1 MKELQNKLGIIFFLI
16 IISLLVMNIALK
28 AEEKRIIKEKSFDV
42 NQGETITIE
51 TSGADVKIKSW
62 DKNEVYVKI
71 LGSKRAEERM
81 NFVIEKSGNEVRVI
95 SKRKMNSFFN
105 FWGGLNLRIEAI
117 TPKNF
122 NVNIETSGG
131 DVDADNLNGKFNLTS
146 SGGDIKLNSL
156 TGELIVKTSGGDI
169 ELINTSGKI
178 NATTSGGDIEC
189 KNISGKISVKTS
201 GGDINIQAK
210 EGEIDAVT
218 SGGDIKI
225 SLENNFNGIKANTSG
240 GNIVLELPS
249 NANAS
254 ATLETFG
261 GEIECNFSHIKTEKL
276 TKHKLIAE
284 LNNGG
289 EKLEAKTSGGDII
302 LKEK

>member
-16 IISLLVMNIALK
+16 IVSLLVMNIALN
-28 AEEKRIIKEKSFDV
+28 AEEKRIVKEKSFNV

-71 LGSKRAEERM
+71 LGSKRAEERI
-81 NFVIEKSGNEVRVI
+81 NFVIEKSGTEVRVI

-105 FWGGLNLRIEAI
+105 FWGGLNLRIEAF

-122 NVNIETSGG
+122 NVNVETSGG
-131 DVDADNLNGKFNLTS
+131 DVNADDLNGKFKLTS
-146 SGGDIKLNSL
+146 SGGDIKLNGL
-156 TGELIVKTSGGDI
+156 TGELILKTSGGDI
-169 ELINTSGKI
+169 ELVNTSG
-178 NATTSGGDIEC
+178 NLDAATSGGNIVC
-189 KNISGKISVKTS
+189 KNVAGKISVNTS

-225 SLENNFNGIKANTSG
+225 SLENNFNGIKA
-240 GNIVLELPS
+240 
-249 NANAS
+249 
-254 ATLETFG
+254 
-261 GEIECNFSHIKTEKL
+261 
-276 TKHKLIAE
+276 
-284 LNNGG
+284 
-289 EKLEAKTSGGDII
+289 KTSGGDIA
-302 LKEK
+302 LELP